1 MNAAASLDRRA
12 DERAESDDGR
22 QFVTFA
28 LNEQVYCLDILSVR
42 EIRML
47 ESVTP
52 VPGAPEAIRGV
63 FNLRGSIVPVCDL
76 RLRFGQAATPIAPNH
91 PAVIVAIQ
99 DRLIGLL
106 VDEVL
111 DIVTVPSD
119 NVCPPP
125 DAESGRR
132 NPFFSALITQPNG
145 LLIVVDVDRLA
156 DLRADAGEHRAD
168 GDREAPLSREE
179 DASPVPAVEITG
191 GTPR

>member
-12 DERAESDDGR
+12 DERVESDNGR

-91 PAVIVAIQ
+91 PAVIVAIEE
-99 DRLIGLL
+99 RLIGLL

-119 NVCPPP
+119 SVCPPP
-125 DAESGRR
+125 DAKSGQR
-132 NPFFSALITQPNG
+132 NPFFSGLITEPDG
-145 LLIVVDVDRLA
+145 LLIVVDVERLA
-156 DLRADAGEHRAD
+156 DLRAEAGEHRAD
-168 GDREAPLSREE
+168 VHLEAPVS
-179 DASPVPAVEITG
+179 AVTIIS